1 LDWFIGQGLAMT
13 KSERKRVSAVVR
25 ATDLSVMFQGLVPQP
40 SLPIPA
46 VLAPPRRSLP
56 WTNDNDNAFALYPG
70 QPQFFRRKHRPPLF
84 AGSAKMGTSRA
95 RCHPWLSLRRI

>member
-1 LDWFIGQGLAMT
+1 MT
-13 KSERKRVSAVVR
+13 MSERKRVSAVVR
-25 ATDLSVMFQGLVPQP
+25 ATDLSVMFQGLVPQT

-46 VLAPPRRSLP
+46 VLAPPRRSVPL
-56 WTNDNDNAFALYPG
+56 TNDNAFALYPG

-95 RCHPWLSLRRI
+95 RCHP